1 MSEFEMDF
9 GEELIE
15 VIAKKLLDEGVDDS
29 HRNIRLFLKDFMDWS
44 DCVLDEDYVEVE
56 DSATT
61 SESDDSDSEPE
72 VRGVVVEEEYETE
85 VDDKGFHSLKDC
97 VIKKK

>member
-44 DCVLDEDYVEVE
+44 DFLLDEDYVE

-61 SESDDSDSEPE
+61 TESDDSDSEPE
-72 VRGVVVEEEYETE
+72 VRGVVVEEEYDIE